1 MKLSNIKKL
10 IKKDQFISS
19 YRSIFTN
26 PFFIIRNGIYK
37 ALLNLAPRLEGK
49 LLDVGCG
56 SKPYEELFS
65 VKEYIGLD
73 IEESGHPHENEI
85 IDIFY
90 DGKKIPFED
99 HTFDSVFAS
108 EVFEHVFNLDELIKE
123 INRVIKRDGKLLIT
137 VPFVWD
143 EHEIPYDFARYSS
156 FGLESILNQN
166 GFKILEHVK
175 TTSFIETIGQLL
187 ISYINQHFFPKNT
200 YINILLTCL
209 VLAPLTL
216 IFLIFGKVLPNSKT
230 LYLNNV
236 MLCKKI

>member
-123 INRVIKRDGKLLIT
+123 INQG
-137 VPFVWD
+137 
-143 EHEIPYDFARYSS
+143 
-156 FGLESILNQN
+156 
-166 GFKILEHVK
+166 
-175 TTSFIETIGQLL
+175 
-187 ISYINQHFFPKNT
+187 
-200 YINILLTCL
+200 
-209 VLAPLTL
+209 
-216 IFLIFGKVLPNSKT
+216 
-230 LYLNNV
+230 
-236 MLCKKI
+236 